1 MSLHND
7 LTRRQRE
14 IQREDLLVTMLGNDW
29 LWRIEDGMDP
39 YKSAV
44 ICFTEMGKRCHGQP
58 DFQEFVETQIAPRV
72 LEQMRQHHPE
82 MKGT

>member
-1 MSLHND
+1 MNLHQD

-14 IQREDLLVTMLGNDW
+14 IKREDLLVTMLVNDW

-39 YKSAV
+39 NESAV
-44 ICFTEMGKRCHGQP
+44 ICFAEIGTGCHGHP

-82 MKGT
+82 MKGA

>member
-1 MSLHND
+1 MSLHDD

-14 IQREDLLVTMLGNDW
+14 IQREDLLVTMLVNDW

-58 DFQEFVETQIAPRV
+58 DLQEFVETQTHHGSLSRCASTTPR
-72 LEQMRQHHPE
+72 
-82 MKGT
+82 

>member
-1 MSLHND
+1 MSLHDD

-14 IQREDLLVTMLGNDW
+14 IQREDLLVTMLVNDW

-58 DFQEFVETQIAPRV
+58 DFQITSQR
-72 LEQMRQHHPE
+72 
-82 MKGT
+82 K

>member
-1 MSLHND
+1 MSLHKD
-7 LTRRQRE
+7 PTRRQRE
-14 IQREDLLVTMLGNDW
+14 IKREDLLVTMLVNDW

-39 YKSAV
+39 YESAV
-44 ICFTEMGKRCHGQP
+44 ICFKGMGRWCNGQP
-58 DFQEFVETQIAPRV
+58 DFHEFMETQIAPRV

>member
-1 MSLHND
+1 
-7 LTRRQRE
+7 
-14 IQREDLLVTMLGNDW
+14 
-29 LWRIEDGMDP
+29 MDP

>member
-14 IQREDLLVTMLGNDW
+14 IQREDLLVTMLVNDW

-72 LEQMRQHHPE
+72 LEQMRQHHP
-82 MKGT
+82 

>member
-1 MSLHND
+1 MSLHQD

-14 IQREDLLVTMLGNDW
+14 IQREDLLVTMLVNDW

-72 LEQMRQHHPE
+72 LEQMRQHHP
-82 MKGT
+82 

>member
-1 MSLHND
+1 MSLHSD

-14 IQREDLLVTMLGNDW
+14 IQREDLLVTMLVNDW

-39 YKSAV
+39 YESAV
-44 ICFTEMGKRCHGQP
+44 ISFKDMGRHCHGQP
-58 DFQEFVETQIAPRV
+58 DFHEFVETQIAPRV